1 MNSIA
6 KKVLIGG
13 AAIIGAT
20 IVSVMAFAETEK
32 EKSAK
37 LLQKIKNNLII
48 LFQNCKLPT
57 SGLDELLA
65 LETVEGVFLAP
76 EISQIICSFLSSDE
90 DVELK
95 LSVQYQAEEKDKVTT
110 IKSTVLWDDLPP
122 SLADQILKS
131 EMNGVSIQLYLNKKQ

>member
-110 IKSTVLWDDLPP
+110 IKSTVL
-122 SLADQILKS
+122 
-131 EMNGVSIQLYLNKKQ
+131 